1 MRLRQKSE
9 VNVCMCVG
17 GERLE
22 GGWGNTDDPPLEF
35 LRLMGHE
42 WVQRVASLTDV
53 PAILAQ
59 ETPFQDQ
66 RLQ

>member
-1 MRLRQKSE
+1 
-9 VNVCMCVG
+9 MCVG

-35 LRLMGHE
+35 LSLMGHE

>member
-1 MRLRQKSE
+1 M
-9 VNVCMCVG
+9 CMCVG
-17 GERLE
+17 GGGWE
-22 GGWGNTDDPPLEF
+22 GGWGNTGDPPLEF
-35 LRLMGHE
+35 LSLMGHE
-42 WVQRVASLTDV
+42 WAQRVASLTDV